1 MDQAALD
8 ARFAF
13 ASDLVEEAGRLALEF
28 FRRLDTLTVRSKGLQ
43 DLVSEA
49 DVETEI
55 LIRSRLKER
64 FPEDGFLGE
73 ETGRAELSGAGGVW
87 VVDPID
93 GTQPFVRGMSGWC
106 VSIAFVAD
114 GRLEMG
120 FVNAPARA
128 ELFIGR
134 RGGAATLNGRPIHV
148 SGASSIADGILAI
161 GYSTRRPP
169 DRFLEVF
176 ASLIRDGAMFHR
188 EGSGALSL
196 CYVAAGRLVGYI
208 EIHINSW
215 DCLGAVAVIQAA
227 GGKVNDFLAGDGLWS
242 GNPLAA
248 GTPGVYPRLAAALDA

>member
-13 ASDLVEEAGRLALEF
+13 ASDLIEEAGTLALGF

-43 DLVSEA
+43 DVVSEA
-49 DVETEI
+49 DVETEL
-55 LIRSRLKER
+55 LIRSRLQER

-93 GTQPFVRGMSGWC
+93 GTQPFVSGMSGWC

-128 ELFIGR
+128 ELFVER

-148 SGASSIADGILAI
+148 SGAASITDGILAI
-161 GYSTRRPP
+161 GYSTRPPP

-176 ASLIRDGAMFHR
+176 GSLIRDGTMFYR

-227 GGKVNDFLAGDGLWS
+227 GGKVNEFLAGDGLWS

>member
-93 GTQPFVRGMSGWC
+93 GTQPFVHGMSGWC